1 MTAPLKVGLIGLGEV
16 AQLMH
21 LPLLADDKRFS
32 IAAISDVSP
41 SLLNYVA
48 VRYGVG
54 KLHPNANSLLTD
66 PGVDAV
72 FILTPDHLHAELLE
86 AAIRSG
92 KHVFIEKPACL
103 TAGQLAPIL
112 AMPRRPGQVVF
123 VGYMRRFSR
132 AFLELKQRLPPL
144 ETIRHVRIRDIIR
157 EAPFFVAQTR
167 NIFKPND
174 ISPEL
179 IAEGRAKTQAMLR
192 SVMGEDCP
200 PDALRAYQVLTG
212 LASHSFSAMRDLL
225 GPPQGVRY
233 AHQHHGETVIAL
245 FDYGHFT
252 ALYEA
257 VIDDVSRFDAGIE
270 VLTQTQHFKMN
281 YDTPYIRN
289 LPTRLE
295 ITTSSATETGTE
307 IIGPIY
313 EDPFRIEL
321 NAFLDSVQNGTP
333 NKTSLEDSMADL
345 ELFAAVSRHFHQT
358 V

>member
-21 LPLLADDKRFS
+21 LPLLADDPRFS
-32 IAAISDVSP
+32 IAAVSDVSP
-41 SLLNYVA
+41 SLVDYVA
-48 VRYGVG
+48 TRYGVPTR
-54 KLHPNANSLLTD
+54 HDSADSLLTNSAL
-66 PGVDAV
+66 DAV
-72 FILTPDHLHAELLE
+72 FILTPDHLHADLLE
-86 AAIRSG
+86 QAIRSG

-103 TAGQLAPIL
+103 TAAQLEPIL
-112 AMPRRPGQVVF
+112 SLPRRPGQVVF

-144 ETIRHVRIRDIIR
+144 DTIRHVRIRDIIR

-167 NIFKPND
+167 NVFKPND
-174 ISPEL
+174 VSPDI
-179 IAEGRAKTQAMLR
+179 IADGRARTQAMLR

-200 PDALRAYQVLTG
+200 PDVLRAYQVLTG
-212 LASHSFSAMRDLL
+212 LSSHSFSAMRDLL
-225 GPPQGVRY
+225 GPPKAVHY
-233 AHQHHGETVIAL
+233 ATQHQGETVIAL
-245 FDYGHFT
+245 FDYGNFT

-270 VLTQTQHFKMN
+270 VLTQTQHFKLN

-295 ITTSSATETGTE
+295 IITSTPTETGTE

-313 EDPFRIEL
+313 EDPFRVEL
-321 NAFLDSVQNGTP
+321 GSFLDSVVNGTP

-345 ELFAAVSRHFHQT
+345 QLFAEVASHFRR
-358 V
+358 